1 MRLLS
6 KTQLKK
12 LALIGLIPSL
22 TACAFAPGMR
32 MDQRHVADMV
42 ETGDISALKKIT
54 PEFLKSEQA
63 LRAQQASPD
72 LGPLIGKAS
81 PYLIGAG
88 DILSIVVWDHPE
100 LSTPAMTG
108 TTTLTPS
115 GNDSGAALGFVV
127 DRDGLV
133 QFPIV
138 GPIRLAGLTEVQA
151 RNLLSK
157 KLASF
162 LKNPDLTLRVQAYR
176 SQRIYLDGE
185 VKMPGGQ
192 AINDVPMTLLEAITR
207 AGGFLP
213 AADQSRVQVTRGGI
227 SYQVNIPQLVQK
239 GIDPASILLKNGD
252 VVRVIS
258 REESKIFVLGEATK
272 PLSLPMRNGRL
283 TLNEALG
290 DSLGVNSFFSD
301 PQQVYVV
308 RNVPQKRPEVYH
320 LDARTPVALALAEN
334 FELQPKDVVYVGA
347 HPLALWNRVIS
358 LLLPSAQVINIG
370 KDITND

>member
-42 ETGDISALKKIT
+42 ETGDISVLKKIT
-54 PEFLKSEQA
+54 PELLKSEKA

-72 LGPLIGKAS
+72 LGPLLGKPS

-100 LSTPAMTG
+100 LNTG
-108 TTTLTPS
+108 TSTGGTST
-115 GNDSGAALGFVV
+115 GFLV
-127 DRDGLV
+127 DRDGLM
-133 QFPIV
+133 QFPMV
-138 GPIRLAGLTEVQA
+138 GPIKLAGLTEVQA

-157 KLASF
+157 KLSGF
-162 LKNPDLTLRVQAYR
+162 LKNPDLTLQVQVYR
-176 SQRIYLDGE
+176 SQRVYLDGE
-185 VKMPGGQ
+185 VKTPGSQ

-213 AADQSRVQVTRGGI
+213 TADQSRIQVTRGGAT
-227 SYQVNIPQLVQK
+227 YQVNIPQLVQK
-239 GIDPASILLKNGD
+239 GIDPASILLAHGD